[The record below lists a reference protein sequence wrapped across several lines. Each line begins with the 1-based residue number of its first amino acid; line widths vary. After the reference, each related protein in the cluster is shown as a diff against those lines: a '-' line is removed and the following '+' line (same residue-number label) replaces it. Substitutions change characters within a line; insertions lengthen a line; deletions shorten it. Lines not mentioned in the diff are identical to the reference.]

1 MPRPSRELERQVISL
16 AAGRCESCRLPEYVS
31 DLPFHLDHIIAE
43 KHRGLTILGNL
54 AWACFSC
61 NMHKGPNVAGI
72 DPVTDEVVRLFRPRQ
87 DVWEEHFTWRG
98 AWLHGQTPI
107 GRTTVMVLEMN
118 DPDAV
123 MLRELLLVE
132 GTF

>member
-1 MPRPSRELERQVISL
+1 
-16 AAGRCESCRLPEYVS
+16 LPENVS
-31 DLPFHLDHIIAE
+31 DLPFHFDHIIAE
-43 KHRGLTILGNL
+43 KHRGLTVLANL

-61 NMHKGPNVAGI
+61 NMHRGPNVAGI

-87 DVWEEHFTWRG
+87 DVWEEHFSWQG
-98 AWLHGQTPI
+98 AWLYGQTPI
-107 GRTTVMVLEMN
+107 GRTTVVVLEMN
-118 DPDAV
+118 EPDAV